1 MPIYSYNKNFGKKLF
16 FLIMIGAEVYGILI
30 GIDFDY
36 KVQANLFDTHLIINS
51 NFTILKLYKRSNI
64 FFWFIG
70 RHVVQRI
77 LSR

>member
-36 KVQANLFDTHLIINS
+36 KVQAN
-51 NFTILKLYKRSNI
+51 
-64 FFWFIG
+64 FFPTNPDN
-70 RHVVQRI
+70 
-77 LSR
+77 